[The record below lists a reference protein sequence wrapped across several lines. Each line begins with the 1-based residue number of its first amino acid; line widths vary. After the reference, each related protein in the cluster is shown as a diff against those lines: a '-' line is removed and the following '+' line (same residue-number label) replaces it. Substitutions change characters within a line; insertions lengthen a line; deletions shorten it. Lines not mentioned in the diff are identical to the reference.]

1 MRRLPPLGSLRAFE
15 AAARLESF
23 KLAAAELGVTP
34 TAVSHQIRR
43 LEADLGLA
51 LFVRQ
56 TRKVAL
62 TPQGQALLVPMR
74 AAFDSMAGA
83 IDELIGEARPRR
95 QVATLSATAAFA
107 ARLLVPRVAGFRARH
122 PDWDLRL
129 HASDEPVDVSAGE
142 ADVAIRYGRGSYPG
156 LAALPLIADGFAPVC
171 AAGLPL
177 RRPEDLA
184 RATLIHIEQL
194 PWTRE
199 ASVPSWEDWRQ
210 RAGLTRL
217 DTGAGISFNDEASAI
232 QAVIAGHGVALLSL
246 VMIAPELAAGTLV
259 QPFGPIIGG
268 LSYHLVFATSAADQP
283 AVAMLRRWVVEEF
296 AAAPSAAPPAAR
308 ITPTGA

>member
-74 AAFDSMAGA
+74 TAFDSMAEA
-83 IDELIGEARPRR
+83 IDDLIEEARPHPRR
-95 QVATLSATAAFA
+95 HVATLSATAAFA

-129 HASDEPVDVSAGE
+129 HASDEPVDVAAGE

-156 LAALPLIADGFAPVC
+156 LTALPLIADGFAPVC
-171 AAGLPL
+171 AASLPL

-210 RAGLTRL
+210 RAGLASL
-217 DTGAGISFNDEASAI
+217 DIGAGISFNDEASAI

-246 VMIAPELAAGTLV
+246 VMIAPELAGGTLV
-259 QPFGPIIGG
+259 QPFGPVIAG
-268 LSYHLVFATSAADQP
+268 LSYHLVFARAAANQP

-296 AAAPSAAPPAAR
+296 AAAPSAAR
-308 ITPTGA
+308 ITPTGS